1 MYRNRK
7 AIKRILAML
16 LAVAMVLPLSG
27 CKKKI
32 VLTTGFEEGQLFIID
47 KAVCTESE
55 YLVYLINTQNMYENA
70 YGDRIWE
77 MTTEDGELLED
88 GLKETVLARIS
99 RVKVM
104 NLLAAKKKVSL
115 SKDDEKLAKAAAQQ
129 YYTSLSEEEKKLFN
143 LSENDF
149 ENMYREYALAN
160 RVYGFLVKDIN
171 PEISDDEAR
180 TITVSHIHIKT
191 YSIDSSGSRVE
202 YSDEKK
208 AEARKK
214 AEEVIAELE
223 DGKKFDSLIASYNED
238 ENSTFLYRRG
248 ETDPAYE
255 EAAFNLATDEVSD
268 IVETPDGFY
277 IIRCDNM
284 FDRDE
289 TDENK
294 LKILNQKK
302 NEAFE
307 EEYNAFLGE
316 RTGNLNED
324 AWAKIHAVKDD
335 AIDTADF
342 FTIYGELFQ

>member
-1 MYRNRK
+1 MRK
-7 AIKRILAML
+7 FLRRKG
-16 LAVAMVLPLSG
+16 MVLLMLAIFLLSCAS

-32 VLTTGFEEGQLFIID
+32 VLTTGFEEGELFRID
-47 KAVCTESE
+47 KSSCSKSE
-55 YLVYLINTQNMYENA
+55 YMVYLINMQNMYENA
-70 YGDRIWE
+70 YGEQIWQ
-77 MTTEDGELLED
+77 MTTADGEPLEE

-115 SKDDEKLAKAAAQQ
+115 SKEDEKLARAAAKQ
-129 YYTSLSEEEKKLFN
+129 YYSGLNEEEKKFFGLT
-143 LSENDF
+143 EKDF

-180 TITVSHIHIKT
+180 TITVSHIHVKT
-191 YSIDSSGSRVE
+191 YSVDSSGNRVE
-202 YSDEKK
+202 FDDAQKK
-208 AEARKK
+208 EAREKIDE
-214 AEEVIAELE
+214 AAARLE
-223 DGKKFDSLIASYNED
+223 DGEKFDVISVEYNED
-238 ENSTFLYRRG
+238 DKPTFLFRRG

-255 EAAFNLATDEVSD
+255 EAAFNLASEQISEV
-268 IVETPDGFY
+268 VETPDGYY

-289 TDENK
+289 TDQNK
-294 LKILNQKK
+294 LTILNQKR

-316 RTGNLNED
+316 RTGNLNES
-324 AWAKIHAVKDD
+324 AWGEIHVSRS
-335 AIDTADF
+335 DTIRTSEF
-342 FTIYGELFQ
+342 FTIYGTLFQ

>member
-1 MYRNRK
+1 M
-7 AIKRILAML
+7 
-16 LAVAMVLPLSG
+16 LAVLLLSFAS

-32 VLTTGFEEGQLFIID
+32 VLTTGFEEGELFRID
-47 KAVCTESE
+47 KSSCSTSE
-55 YLVYLINTQNMYENA
+55 YLVYLINMQNMYENS
-70 YGDRIWE
+70 YGEQIWQ
-77 MTTEDGELLED
+77 MTTVDGEPLED

-115 SKDDEKLAKAAAQQ
+115 SKDDEKLAKAAAKQ
-129 YYTSLSEEEKKLFN
+129 YYAGLNEEEKKLFG
-143 LSENDF
+143 LTEKDF

-180 TITVSHIHIKT
+180 TITVSHIHVKT
-191 YSIDSSGSRVE
+191 YTIDSSGNRVE
-202 YSDEKK
+202 FDETRKK
-208 AEARKK
+208 EAREKINE
-214 AEEVIAELE
+214 AATRLE
-223 DGKKFDSLIASYNED
+223 DGEKFDVISVEYNED
-238 ENSTFLYRRG
+238 DKPTFLFRRG

-255 EAAFNLATDEVSD
+255 EAAFNLASDQISEV
-268 IVETPDGFY
+268 VETPDGYY

-289 TDENK
+289 TDQNK
-294 LKILNQKK
+294 LTILNQKR

-316 RTGNLNED
+316 RTGNLNES
-324 AWAKIHAVKDD
+324 AWNDIHVTRS
-335 AIDTADF
+335 DTVRTAEF
-342 FTIYGELFQ
+342 FTIYGAMFQ

>member
-1 MYRNRK
+1 MRK
-7 AIKRILAML
+7 SLVKKG
-16 LAVAMVLPLSG
+16 MVLLMLAIFLLSCAS

-32 VLTTGFEEGQLFIID
+32 VLTTGFEEGELFRID
-47 KAVCTESE
+47 KSSCSKSE
-55 YLVYLINTQNMYENA
+55 YMVYLINMQNMYENA
-70 YGDRIWE
+70 YGEQIWQ
-77 MTTEDGELLED
+77 MTTADGEPLEE

-115 SKDDEKLAKAAAQQ
+115 SKEDEKLARAAAKQ
-129 YYTSLSEEEKKLFN
+129 YYSGLNEEEKKLFG
-143 LSENDF
+143 LTEKDF

-180 TITVSHIHIKT
+180 TITVSHIHVKT
-191 YSIDSSGSRVE
+191 YSVDSSGNRVE
-202 YSDEKK
+202 FDDAQKK
-208 AEARKK
+208 EAREKIDE
-214 AEEVIAELE
+214 AAARLE
-223 DGKKFDSLIASYNED
+223 DGEKFDVISVEYNED
-238 ENSTFLYRRG
+238 DKPTFLFRRG

-255 EAAFNLATDEVSD
+255 EAAFNLASEQISEV
-268 IVETPDGFY
+268 VETPDGYY

-289 TDENK
+289 TDQNK
-294 LKILNQKK
+294 LTILNQKR

-316 RTGNLNED
+316 RTGNLNES
-324 AWAKIHAVKDD
+324 AWGEIHVSRS
-335 AIDTADF
+335 DTIRTSEF
-342 FTIYGELFQ
+342 FTIYGTLFQ

>member
-1 MYRNRK
+1 MRK
-7 AIKRILAML
+7 SLVKKG
-16 LAVAMVLPLSG
+16 MVLLMLALFLLYCAS

-32 VLTTGFEEGQLFIID
+32 VLTTGFEEGELFRID
-47 KAVCTESE
+47 KSSCSKSE
-55 YLVYLINTQNMYENA
+55 YMVYLINMQNMYENA
-70 YGDRIWE
+70 YGEQIWQ
-77 MTTEDGELLED
+77 MTTADGEPLEE

-115 SKDDEKLAKAAAQQ
+115 SKEDEKLARAAAKQ
-129 YYTSLSEEEKKLFN
+129 YYSGLNEEEKKLFG
-143 LSENDF
+143 LTEKDF

-180 TITVSHIHIKT
+180 TITVSHIHVKT
-191 YSIDSSGSRVE
+191 YSVDSSGNRVE
-202 YSDEKK
+202 FDDAQKK
-208 AEARKK
+208 EAREKIDE
-214 AEEVIAELE
+214 AAARLE
-223 DGKKFDSLIASYNED
+223 DGEKFDVISVEYNED
-238 ENSTFLYRRG
+238 DKPTFLFRRG

-255 EAAFNLATDEVSD
+255 EAAFNLASEQISEV
-268 IVETPDGFY
+268 VETPDGYY

-289 TDENK
+289 TDQNK
-294 LKILNQKK
+294 LTILNQKR

-316 RTGNLNED
+316 RTGNLNES
-324 AWAKIHAVKDD
+324 AWGEIHVSRS
-335 AIDTADF
+335 DTIRTSEF
-342 FTIYGELFQ
+342 FTIYGTLFQ